1 MRYEVLSHTAD
12 TGIIA
17 HGESLAELFENAAYG
32 MFDLMFDLRR
42 ATTTATSEIVVDA
55 GDVEDLMF
63 SWLSELLFRAEVE
76 STAWSTFQVEL
87 LENRLHAVVGG
98 CRFAD
103 LVLRGPPVKAV
114 TMHLLEVAQEPEGW
128 RATVVFDV

>member
-12 TGIIA
+12 TGIIV

-42 ATTTATSEIVVDA
+42 ATPTATSEIVIDA
-55 GDVEDLMF
+55 KVVEDLMF

-76 STAWSTFQVEL
+76 NTAWSTFQVEL
-87 LENRLHAVVGG
+87 LEGRIHAVIGG
-98 CRFAD
+98 CGFAD
-103 LVLRGPPVKAV
+103 LTLRGPPIKAV
-114 TMHLLEVAQEPEGW
+114 TLHQLEVALEAGGW